1 MKSTAD
7 IGDITSLRLPFPLV
21 YLKIIAKYR
30 KLILLY
36 PTQGLAALQQG
47 EECDF
52 LCLLMA

>member
-7 IGDITSLRLPFPLV
+7 TGDIAPLRFPFPLF

-47 EECDF
+47 EECDL
-52 LCLLMA
+52 LCLLMV